1 MLVQGLQP
9 VQPGARPIDQP
20 LQLHLNQKVSA
31 EILSVNGEQIE
42 MVIQGYR
49 VVGRL
54 QTNDQAALLQDQ
66 RFAQFIVKG
75 SIDGVIQLAL
85 AKAADVALAKQPTSA
100 LAMLS
105 QNLLILGNMETTDQN
120 IMLGKALLSHGLPI
134 NNQTLEEL
142 SQALNGLP
150 GWGQTEADMAAA
162 LKAGGMPLTQNTLSL
177 ALQTLPTLADSVSRL
192 QAQLT
197 DLAKGQAGTE
207 IARLAK
213 QVLTL
218 LQSATL
224 DWSKEQPLLL
234 DDLKQA
240 ISVWGKSL
248 EAELARQVSGEK
260 PQGADSWLSMVQLRR
275 ALDEGGLRSA
285 VRTID
290 QFMEGV
296 RQMQF
301 LNTARP
307 VENGNPP
314 WLLVNLPVAAH
325 IPGQA
330 NQQNGFFPASLRIA
344 YRSEGKVKRI
354 DPENTRLVLTVDLQD
369 GEYVTADLSIIGK
382 RVGAWLSVSSDDLKD
397 RAVENLP
404 DLETRLEKL
413 GLSLK
418 VAHCDVAAVGPVLT
432 QEEPEIYPGSKGIN
446 IEV

>member
-9 VQPGARPIDQP
+9 VQPGARPVDQP

-54 QTNDQAALLQDQ
+54 QTNDQAAQLQDQ

-85 AKAADVALAKQPTSA
+85 AKAADTALAKQPTSA

-162 LKAGGMPLTQNTLSL
+162 LKAGGMPLTQSTLSL

-192 QAQLT
+192 QSQLT

-248 EAELARQVSGEK
+248 EAELARQANGEK
-260 PQGADSWLSMVQLRR
+260 LQSADSWLSMVQLRR
-275 ALDEGGLRSA
+275 ALDEGGLRTA

-307 VENGNPP
+307 IENGNPP

-369 GEYVTADLSIIGK
+369 GDYVTADLSIIGK
-382 RVGAWLSVSSDDLKD
+382 RVGAWLSVSSEDLKD

-418 VAHCDVAAVGPVLT
+418 VAHCDVAAVGPVLS
-432 QEEPEIYPGSKGIN
+432 QEETETYPGSQGIN
-446 IEV
+446 LEV

>member
-105 QNLLILGNMETTDQN
+105 QNLLILGNMETTDEN

-197 DLAKGQAGTE
+197 DLAKGQAGAE

-213 QVLTL
+213 QLLTL

-234 DDLKQA
+234 EDLKQA

-248 EAELARQVSGEK
+248 EAELARQASGEK
-260 PQGADSWLSMVQLRR
+260 LQGADSWLSMVQLRR

>member
-75 SIDGVIQLAL
+75 SIDGMLQLAL
-85 AKAADVALAKQPTSA
+85 AKAAETGLVKQPTSA
-100 LAMLS
+100 LSMLS
-105 QNLLILGNMETTDQN
+105 QNLLILGNIEATDQN
-120 IMLGKALLSHGLPI
+120 IIIGKALLSHGLPI
-134 NNQTLEEL
+134 NFETLNEL
-142 SQALNGLP
+142 TQVLNGLP
-150 GWGQTEADMAAA
+150 GWGQSEADMAAA

-177 ALQTLPTLADSVSRL
+177 ALQTLPNLAESVSRL
-192 QAQLT
+192 QSQLT
-197 DLAKGQAGTE
+197 DLAKGQAGPE
-207 IARLAK
+207 ITRLAK

-234 DDLKQA
+234 GDLKQA

-248 EAELARQVSGEK
+248 EAELASQAKGESI
-260 PQGADSWLSMVQLRR
+260 QNSEGWLSMVQLRK
-275 ALDEGGLRSA
+275 ALDNVGYRLS

-290 QFMEGV
+290 QFMEGI

-314 WLLVNLPVAAH
+314 WLLVNLPVASH
-325 IPGQA
+325 IPGQL
-330 NQQNGFFPASLRIA
+330 NQQSGFFPASLRIA
-344 YRSEGKVKRI
+344 YRTEGKVKRI

-397 RAVENLP
+397 KAVENLP

-418 VAHCDVAAVGPVLT
+418 VAHCDVATVGPVLSK
-432 QEEPEIYPGSKGIN
+432 EEAEMYPGDQGIN